1 MSAGEAMLVSELF
14 YQKINHMYIKNKED
28 NQQSNNNI
36 KTNEENNL
44 PSEIKTIIEKETR
57 KLIDHQLNH
66 TSGNLFY

>member
-14 YQKINHMYIKNKED
+14 YQKINHMYIQNKED

-44 PSEIKTIIEKETR
+44 LSEIKTIIEKETR